1 VDDETQEEEMTMA
14 HTLKVTLNDAMWEL
28 LQERAESAEQ
38 DPEDTAYLAEDL
50 VKVWYG
56 RVRALSKYGRKLNKD
71 DATFRPYVPRG
82 FEEKQREK
90 IKAEAVREGIAP
102 KPQRNGTA
110 PKAKEKETPKAKAK
124 GARKAKARAAQTT
137 LPGVG

>member
-1 VDDETQEEEMTMA
+1 MTMA
-14 HTLKVTLNDAMWEL
+14 HTLKITLSDAQWEL
-28 LQERAESAEQ
+28 LQERAENAEQ

-50 VKVWYG
+50 VRVWYG
-56 RVRALSKYGRKLNKD
+56 RVRALSKYARKLNKD
-71 DATFRPYVPRG
+71 DATFRPYAPLG

-102 KPQRNGTA
+102 KPQKHGAA
-110 PKAKEKETPKAKAK
+110 PKEKKPAK
-124 GARKAKARAAQTT
+124 RRKARAEQPT

>member
-1 VDDETQEEEMTMA
+1 MA
-14 HTLKVTLNDAMWEL
+14 HTLKITLNDAQWEL

-56 RVRALSKYGRKLNKD
+56 RVRALSKYGRKLNRD

-82 FEEKQREK
+82 FEEARREK
-90 IKAEAVREGIAP
+90 IKTEAIKAGIAP
-102 KPQRNGTA
+102 KPQRNGA
-110 PKAKEKETPKAKAK
+110 APKAKAK
-124 GARKAKARAAQTT
+124 GA
-137 LPGVG
+137 

>member
-1 VDDETQEEEMTMA
+1 MA
-14 HTLKVTLNDAMWEL
+14 HTLKITLSDAQWEL
-28 LQERAESAEQ
+28 LQERAENAEQ

-50 VKVWYG
+50 VRVWYG
-56 RVRALSKYGRKLNKD
+56 RVRALSKYARKLNKD
-71 DATFRPYVPRG
+71 DATFRPYAPLG

-102 KPQRNGTA
+102 KPQKHGAA
-110 PKAKEKETPKAKAK
+110 PKERKPAK
-124 GARKAKARAAQTT
+124 RRKARAEQPT

>member
-1 VDDETQEEEMTMA
+1 MTMA
-14 HTLKVTLNDAMWEL
+14 NHTLKVQLTNEQWEI
-28 LQERAESAEQ
+28 LQERAENAEA

-56 RVRALSKYGRKLNKD
+56 RVKALMKYARKLQKD
-71 DATFRPYVPRG
+71 DATFRPYAPLG

-102 KPQRNGTA
+102 KPGKNGTA
-110 PKAKEKETPKAKAK
+110 HPKVKKIGKRRVGKEC
-124 GARKAKARAAQTT
+124 RSRWS
-137 LPGVG
+137 

>member
-1 VDDETQEEEMTMA
+1 MA
-14 HTLKVTLNDAMWEL
+14 HTLKITLNEAQWEI
-28 LQERAESAEQ
+28 LQERAENAEQ

-50 VKVWYG
+50 VRVWYG
-56 RVRALSKYGRKLNKD
+56 RVRALSKYARKLGRD
-71 DATFRPYVPRG
+71 DATFRPYVPLG

-102 KPQRNGTA
+102 N
-110 PKAKEKETPKAKAK
+110 PKARAK
-124 GARKAKARAAQTT
+124 GARKAQPK